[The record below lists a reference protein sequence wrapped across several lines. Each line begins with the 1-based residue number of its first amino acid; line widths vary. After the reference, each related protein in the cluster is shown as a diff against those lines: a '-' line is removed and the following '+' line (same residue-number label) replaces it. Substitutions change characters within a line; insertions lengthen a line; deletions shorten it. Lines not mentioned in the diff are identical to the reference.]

1 MVELTQIEFLNGIFA
16 IIIVIVFSF
25 IALKLMV
32 KYFKFKDI
40 KLIYLGCAIPFLS
53 TPWWAISTTFVFILA
68 TGSPISPEIYFLIG
82 YGIPLGIILW
92 LILFTELI
100 YKERQK
106 LILSIFT
113 PFWILFF
120 GVIFYMLLLTDV
132 SLIGTFDRPLTP
144 QMGLYLRIRSLVAL
158 IIVLVTGIIFY
169 RESHKSINPE
179 VKLKGTLFLL
189 GILLYLGGTFTY
201 VITQIAGLP
210 LIFLIPSLI
219 VIDGALTL
227 PNWMRK
233 ILLKEK

>member
-1 MVELTQIEFLNGIFA
+1 M
-16 IIIVIVFSF
+16 
-25 IALKLMV
+25 
-32 KYFKFKDI
+32 
-40 KLIYLGCAIPFLS
+40 
-53 TPWWAISTTFVFILA
+53 
-68 TGSPISPEIYFLIG
+68 
-82 YGIPLGIILW
+82 
-92 LILFTELI
+92 
-100 YKERQK
+100 
-106 LILSIFT
+106 
-113 PFWILFF
+113 
-120 GVIFYMLLLTDV
+120 
-132 SLIGTFDRPLTP
+132 
-144 QMGLYLRIRSLVAL
+144 